1 MEFALRSCC
10 SRDPSILY
18 QSSVR
23 GESGLGASA
32 AASSLLSTTREV
44 LRVWGGSVRECFSAG
59 WRQWRWLDCSSKM
72 NQGVK
77 VFMGTKMIHKE
88 ANSKQEGVQV
98 QKVKGAEGR
107 EGGSEVGG
115 GGRKR

>member
-44 LRVWGGSVRECFSAG
+44 LRVWGRECEE
-59 WRQWRWLDCSSKM
+59 
-72 NQGVK
+72 
-77 VFMGTKMIHKE
+77 VFQCRL
-88 ANSKQEGVQV
+88 AAVAV
-98 QKVKGAEGR
+98 
-107 EGGSEVGG
+107 VGLQ
-115 GGRKR
+115 